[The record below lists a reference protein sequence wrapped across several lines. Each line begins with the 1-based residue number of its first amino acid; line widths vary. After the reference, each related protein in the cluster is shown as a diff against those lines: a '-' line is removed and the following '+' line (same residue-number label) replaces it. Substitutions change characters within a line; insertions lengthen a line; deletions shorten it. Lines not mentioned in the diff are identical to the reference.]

1 MYYETKEKREEPY
14 DPLFLPLTKL
24 GTKTRDRQFLH
35 IVGDVLSLSWLK
47 YKTFEDI
54 NATVALLLPSFA
66 CRCIDNNELLSLQE
80 ILVMMD
86 INSGDYDGN
95 TVMHRAC
102 EKGRTDMVKYLL
114 SIGATC
120 QLTNRFGCTPLHL
133 AVKNKHF
140 DVIKILIVEGATV
153 SLHPVQI
160 GMELI
165 KAVLTK
171 NSQLL
176 DAWYL
181 AGTNMNQGDYNGQT
195 ALHAAVEKRDKSM
208 VSKLL
213 EYGATP
219 EKRNMWGRTAEDE
232 ARQKNLHDIL
242 VLFHQPSLL

>member
-1 MYYETKEKREEPY
+1 MYYETKEKREEQY

-24 GTKTRDRQFLH
+24 GAKTRDRKFLH
-35 IVGDVLSLSWLK
+35 IVGEVLSLSWLK
-47 YKTFEDI
+47 YKTSEDI
-54 NATVALLLPSFA
+54 NSAVALLLPSFA
-66 CRCIDNNELLSLQE
+66 CRCIDNNDFLSLQE
-80 ILVMMD
+80 ILVTMD
-86 INSGDYDGN
+86 INAGDYDGN

-133 AVKNKHF
+133 AIKNK
-140 DVIKILIVEGATV
+140 A
-153 SLHPVQI
+153 VQ
-160 GMELI
+160 
-165 KAVLTK
+165 TK
-171 NSQLL
+171 DGQLL

-181 AGTNMNQGDYNGQT
+181 AGANMNQGDYNGQT
-195 ALHAAVEKRDKSM
+195 ALHAAVEKRDKNM

-213 EYGATP
+213 KYGTRP
-219 EKRNMWGRTAEDE
+219 ENKNMWGRTAEDE